1 MIPKKLFFTKGV
13 GVHKDR
19 LTSFELALRE
29 AGVEKC
35 NLVSVSASCRLI
47 AGSFQRRGIKS
58 FKPGPDNFL
67 RNCQE

>member
-1 MIPKKLFFTKGV
+1 MIPKKIFFTKGV

-35 NLVSVSASCRLI
+35 NLVSVSSIL
-47 AGSFQRRGIKS
+47 
-58 FKPGPDNFL
+58 PP
-67 RNCQE
+67 NCMIIPKQ